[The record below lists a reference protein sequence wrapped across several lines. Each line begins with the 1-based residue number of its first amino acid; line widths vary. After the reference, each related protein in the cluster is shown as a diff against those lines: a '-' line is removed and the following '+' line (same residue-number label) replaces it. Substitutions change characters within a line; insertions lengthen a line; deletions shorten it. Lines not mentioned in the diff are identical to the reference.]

1 MKKTL
6 ATPFKAMAGLL
17 CGVTSN
23 GTFCAKGRYQG
34 LQRRLLGILL
44 LIGIIPLSVMAS
56 LSFIQYRT
64 LVQEET
70 NTNARLSAESARQA
84 IEAYLQ
90 KLTTAIQIIS
100 DAYSFEELADQGH
113 LDKVFARLNQDF
125 FGVVDLS
132 VIGPDGIQQ
141 AYAGPF
147 NLVGKNYLTS
157 EWYTRTLAKKVY
169 ISEVFMGYRHV
180 PHFVIAV
187 GKSMSNGQEHWVLR
201 ASIDTEKLDRFM
213 ASIYSEVVTDVFL
226 VNQSGTLQ
234 NSSRH
239 YGKVNDPFPL
249 PDLPPMRAISLREQQ
264 GRGPL
269 LHAFGTIEHTPW
281 LVVLELQGYAG
292 KESWMAFKRQV
303 LWLFAI
309 CITLVIVIAFRV
321 ARHVAITV
329 RSADDERNAIV
340 AQTEHTNKLA
350 SIGRLAA
357 GVAHEIN
364 NPLAIINEKA
374 GLMMDLLELS
384 NEFVHK
390 EKFMKQLTS
399 LQGAVDRSRTITHRL
414 LGFARRMDVKFEP
427 VQINDV
433 ILEVLGFLSK
443 EASYH
448 NIEITQELLANLPLV
463 RSDRGQLQQVFLNI
477 INNAIDAVGKDGDV
491 HITSSMMSAN
501 HIQVDIADNGPGM
514 EHEVMRKI
522 FEPFFTTK
530 NSKESQ
536 GTGLGLSITYGLV
549 KKLGGEIY
557 VDSTVGSGSTF
568 TLVFPI
574 TTIEPGAGGALQ

>member
-1 MKKTL
+1 L
-6 ATPFKAMAGLL
+6 NSPFAGLSRKIGGIL
-17 CGVTSN
+17 CGIASN
-23 GTFCAKGRYQG
+23 GAFCAKGRYQG
-34 LQRRLLGILL
+34 LQRRLLVILL
-44 LIGIIPLSVMAS
+44 LIGILPLSVMAS

-64 LVQEET
+64 LLRDET
-70 NTNARLSAESARQA
+70 NSNARLSAESARQT

-90 KLTTAIQIIS
+90 KLTTAIQILS
-100 DAYSFEELADQGH
+100 DAYTFQELANQEK
-113 LDKVFARLNQDF
+113 LDKVFTKLNQDF

-141 AYAGPF
+141 GYSGPF
-147 NLVGKNYLTS
+147 NLVGKNYLAS
-157 EWYTRTLAKKVY
+157 EWYTRTLAKKMH

-187 GKSMSNGQEHWVLR
+187 SKMMPEGQGHWVLR
-201 ASIDTEKLDRFM
+201 ASIDTEKLDRFLS
-213 ASIYSEVVTDVFL
+213 SIYSEVVTDVFL
-226 VNQSGTLQ
+226 VNKTGELQ

-239 YGKVNDPFPL
+239 YGKVNDHFPL
-249 PDLPPMRAISLREQQ
+249 PDIPPMRSIRLDEELGKASTLY
-264 GRGPL
+264 
-269 LHAFGTIEHTPW
+269 AFGHVEHTPW
-281 LVVLELQGYAG
+281 IVVLELQGYAG
-292 KESWMAFKRQV
+292 KNSWIAFQRQV

-309 CITLVIVIAFRV
+309 CITLVIILAFRV
-321 ARHVAITV
+321 ARHVAMTV
-329 RSADDERNAIV
+329 RSADDERNSIL

-350 SIGRLAA
+350 SVGRLAA

-374 GLMMDLLELS
+374 GLMKDLLEHTDG
-384 NEFVHK
+384 FIYK
-390 EKFMKQLTS
+390 EKFLKQLTS

-433 ILEVLGFLSK
+433 INEVLGFLTK

-448 NIEITQELLANLPLV
+448 NIEITHELQSDLPQI
-463 RSDRGQLQQVFLNI
+463 RSDRGQLQQIFLNI
-477 INNAIDAVGKDGDV
+477 INNAIDAVGKDGDIK
-491 HITSSMMSAN
+491 ITSFLMNIN
-501 HIQVDIADNGPGM
+501 HLQVDIVDNGPGM
-514 EHEVMRKI
+514 PPEILSKI

-549 KKLGGEIY
+549 KKLGGEVF
-557 VDSTVGSGSTF
+557 VDSTVGIGSTF

-574 TTIEPGAGGALQ
+574 IANDRGDALQ

>member
-1 MKKTL
+1 LNPPLANFSKKIT
-6 ATPFKAMAGLL
+6 GVL
-17 CGVTSN
+17 CGITSN
-23 GTFCAKGRYQG
+23 GAFCVKGRYQG
-34 LQRRLLGILL
+34 LQRRLLVILL
-44 LIGIIPLSVMAS
+44 LIGILPLSVMAS
-56 LSFIQYRT
+56 LSFIEYRA
-64 LVQEET
+64 LLRDET
-70 NTNARLSAESARQA
+70 NTNARLSAESARQT

-100 DAYSFEELADQGH
+100 DAYPFQELANQER
-113 LDKVFARLNQDF
+113 LDKVFTKLNQDF

-141 AYAGPF
+141 AYSGPF

-157 EWYTRTLAKKVY
+157 EWYTRTLAKKMY

-187 GKSMSNGQEHWVLR
+187 GKMMTEGQGHWVLR

-213 ASIYSEVVTDVFL
+213 SSIYSEVVTDVFL
-226 VNQSGTLQ
+226 VNQSGELQ

-239 YGKVNDPFPL
+239 YGKVNDHFLL
-249 PDLPPMRAISLREQQ
+249 PDIPPMRPIRLEEKKGAGSTLF
-264 GRGPL
+264 
-269 LHAFGTIEHTPW
+269 AFGHVEHTPW
-281 LVVLELQGYAG
+281 IVVLELQAYAG
-292 KESWMAFKRQV
+292 KNSWIAFKSQV
-303 LWLFAI
+303 LWLFGV
-309 CITLVIVIAFRV
+309 CITLVIILAFRV
-321 ARHVAITV
+321 ARHVAMTV
-329 RSADDERNAIV
+329 RSADDERNRIL

-350 SIGRLAA
+350 SVGRLAA

-374 GLMMDLLELS
+374 GLMKDLLEHT
-384 NEFVHK
+384 NEFIYK
-390 EKFMKQLTS
+390 EKFLKQLTS

-433 ILEVLGFLSK
+433 IHEVLGFLTK

-448 NIEITQELLANLPLV
+448 NIEITEELQLDLPLV
-463 RSDRGQLQQVFLNI
+463 KSDRGQLQQVFLNI
-477 INNAIDAVGKDGDV
+477 INNAIDAVGRDGD
-491 HITSSMMSAN
+491 IKISSFLMNPN
-501 HIQVDIADNGPGM
+501 HLQVDIVDNGPGM
-514 EHEVMRKI
+514 PPEVLSKI

-530 NSKESQ
+530 TGKETQ

-549 KKLGGEIY
+549 KKLGGEVF

-574 TTIEPGAGGALQ
+574 IANDRGDALQ

>member
-1 MKKTL
+1 MSKSRAGIGKTL
-6 ATPFKAMAGLL
+6 GGLL
-17 CGVTSN
+17 CGLTLN
-23 GTFCAKGRYQG
+23 GAFCAKGRYQG

-64 LVQEET
+64 LLQEET
-70 NTNARLSAESARQA
+70 NSNARLSAESARQT

-100 DAYSFEELADQGH
+100 DAYSFAELADQER

-157 EWYTRTLAKKVY
+157 EWYTRTLAKKIY

-187 GKSMSNGQEHWVLR
+187 GKMMPQGQDHWVLR

-226 VNQSGTLQ
+226 VNANGELQ

-239 YGKVNDPFPL
+239 YGKVNDHFPL
-249 PDLPPMRAISLREQQ
+249 PDLPPMRSIRLEEQGGKKSLI
-264 GRGPL
+264 
-269 LHAFGTIEHTPW
+269 HAFGHIEQTPW
-281 LVVLELQGYAG
+281 IVVLELQDYAG
-292 KESWMAFKRQV
+292 KTSWLVFKRQV

-309 CITLVIVIAFRV
+309 CITLVIIIAFRV
-321 ARHVAITV
+321 ARHVAMTV
-329 RSADDERNAIV
+329 RRADDERNAIL

-350 SIGRLAA
+350 SVGRLAA

-374 GLMMDLLELS
+374 GLMKDLLELTD
-384 NEFVHK
+384 EFVYK

-433 ILEVLGFLSK
+433 ILEVLGFLTK

-448 NIEITQELLANLPLV
+448 NIEITQELQTDLPLV

-477 INNAIDAVGKDGDV
+477 INNAIDAVGKDGDIR
-491 HITSSMMSAN
+491 ITSFMMNDN
-501 HIQVDIADNGPGM
+501 HLQVDIVDNGPGM
-514 EHEVMRKI
+514 SHEVMSKI

-530 NSKESQ
+530 NNNERQ

-557 VDSTVGSGSTF
+557 VDSTVGTGSTF

-574 TTIEPGAGGALQ
+574 MTIEPGAGGTLQ

>member
-1 MKKTL
+1 MNKPLSKFL
-6 ATPFKAMAGLL
+6 KATGGIL
-17 CGVTSN
+17 CGVTAD
-23 GTFCAKGRYQG
+23 GAFCAKGRYQG
-34 LQRRLLGILL
+34 LRRRLLVILL
-44 LIGIIPLSVMAS
+44 LIGILPLSVMAS

-64 LVQEET
+64 LLREET
-70 NTNARLSAESARQA
+70 SINARLSAESARQT

-100 DAYSFEELADQGH
+100 DAYTFEDLANQGK
-113 LDKVFARLNQDF
+113 LDKVFAKLNQDF

-132 VIGPDGIQQ
+132 AIGPDGIQQ
-141 AYAGPF
+141 AYSGPF
-147 NLVGKNYLTS
+147 NLVGKNYLSS
-157 EWYTRTLAKKVY
+157 EWYTRTLAKKMY

-187 GKSMSNGQEHWVLR
+187 SKMMPEGQGHWVLR
-201 ASIDTEKLDRFM
+201 ASIDTEKLDRFL
-213 ASIYSEVVTDVFL
+213 AAIYSEVVTDVFL
-226 VNQSGTLQ
+226 VNRNGELQ

-239 YGKVNDPFPL
+239 YGKVNDRFPL
-249 PDLPPMRAISLREQQ
+249 PDIPPMRSILLAEKTGKKSV
-264 GRGPL
+264 
-269 LHAFGTIEHTPW
+269 LHAFGHVEHTPW
-281 LVVLELQGYAG
+281 IVVLELQGYADKPAWIASNHQG
-292 KESWMAFKRQV
+292 
-303 LWLFAI
+303 LWLFFV
-309 CITLVIVIAFRV
+309 CTTLVVIIAFRV
-321 ARHVAITV
+321 ARHVAMTV
-329 RSADDERNAIV
+329 RSADDERNVVLAH
-340 AQTEHTNKLA
+340 TEHTNKLA

-374 GLMMDLLELS
+374 GLMKDLLE
-384 NEFVHK
+384 NMDEFVYK
-390 EKFMKQLTS
+390 EKFLSQLTS

-433 ILEVLGFLSK
+433 INDVLGFLAK

-448 NIEITQELLANLPLV
+448 NIEITQDLQADLPLV
-463 RSDRGQLQQVFLNI
+463 RSDRGQLQQIFLNI

-491 HITSSMMSAN
+491 KIISFLLNAN
-501 HIQVDIADNGPGM
+501 HLQVDIVDNGPGM
-514 EHEVMRKI
+514 PPEVLENI

-549 KKLGGEIY
+549 KKLGGEIF
-557 VDSTVGSGSTF
+557 VDSTVGRGSTF
-568 TLVFPI
+568 TLIFPI
-574 TTIEPGAGGALQ
+574 IASAPGGALQ

>member
-1 MKKTL
+1 MNPPLANFSKKIT
-6 ATPFKAMAGLL
+6 GVL
-17 CGVTSN
+17 CGITSN
-23 GTFCAKGRYQG
+23 GAFCVKGRYQG
-34 LQRRLLGILL
+34 LQRRLLVILL
-44 LIGIIPLSVMAS
+44 LIGILPLSVMAS
-56 LSFIQYRT
+56 LSFIEYRA
-64 LVQEET
+64 LLRDET
-70 NTNARLSAESARQA
+70 NTNARLSAESARQT

-100 DAYSFEELADQGH
+100 DAYPFQELANQER
-113 LDKVFARLNQDF
+113 LDKVFTKLNQDF

-141 AYAGPF
+141 AYSGPF

-157 EWYTRTLAKKVY
+157 EWYTRTLAKKMY

-187 GKSMSNGQEHWVLR
+187 GKMMTEGQGHWVLR

-213 ASIYSEVVTDVFL
+213 SSIYSEVVTDVFL
-226 VNQSGTLQ
+226 VNQSGELQ

-239 YGKVNDPFPL
+239 YGKVNDHFLL
-249 PDLPPMRAISLREQQ
+249 PDIPPMRPIRLEEKKGAGSTLF
-264 GRGPL
+264 
-269 LHAFGTIEHTPW
+269 AFGHVEHTPW
-281 LVVLELQGYAG
+281 IVVLELQAYAG
-292 KESWMAFKRQV
+292 KNSWIAFKSQV
-303 LWLFAI
+303 LWLFGV
-309 CITLVIVIAFRV
+309 CITLVIILAFRV
-321 ARHVAITV
+321 ARHVAMTV
-329 RSADDERNAIV
+329 RSADDERNRIL

-350 SIGRLAA
+350 SVGRLAA

-374 GLMMDLLELS
+374 GLMKDLLEHT
-384 NEFVHK
+384 NEFIYK
-390 EKFMKQLTS
+390 EKFLKQLTS

-433 ILEVLGFLSK
+433 IHEVLGFLTK

-448 NIEITQELLANLPLV
+448 NIEITEELQLDLPLV
-463 RSDRGQLQQVFLNI
+463 KSDRGQLQQVFLNI
-477 INNAIDAVGKDGDV
+477 INNAIDAVGRDGD
-491 HITSSMMSAN
+491 IKISSFLMNPN
-501 HIQVDIADNGPGM
+501 HLQVDIVDNGPGM
-514 EHEVMRKI
+514 PPEVLSKI

-530 NSKESQ
+530 TGKETQ

-549 KKLGGEIY
+549 KKLGGEVF

-574 TTIEPGAGGALQ
+574 IANDRGDALQ

>member
-1 MKKTL
+1 MTM
-6 ATPFKAMAGLL
+6 TPASICNKIGGLL
-17 CGVTSN
+17 CGITAN
-23 GTFCAKGRYQG
+23 GAFCAKGRYQG
-34 LQRRLLGILL
+34 LQRRLLVILL
-44 LIGIIPLSVMAS
+44 LIGILPLSVMAS
-56 LSFIQYRT
+56 LSFIQYRA
-64 LVQEET
+64 LLRAET
-70 NTNARLSAESARQA
+70 NTNARLSAESARQT
-84 IEAYLQ
+84 IETYLQ

-100 DAYSFEELADQGH
+100 DAYTFQDLANQEK
-113 LDKVFARLNQDF
+113 LDRVFAKLNQDF

-141 AYAGPF
+141 AYSGPF
-147 NLVGKNYLTS
+147 NLVGKNYLTT
-157 EWYTRTLAKKVY
+157 EWYTRTLAKKIY

-187 GKSMSNGQEHWVLR
+187 GKKMPAEQGHWVLR

-213 ASIYSEVVTDVFL
+213 ATIYSEVVTDVFL
-226 VNQSGTLQ
+226 VNQTGELQ

-239 YGKVNDPFPL
+239 YGMVNDHFPL
-249 PDLPPMRAISLREQQ
+249 PDLPPMRSIRLEGKKDKEATLF
-264 GRGPL
+264 
-269 LHAFGTIEHTPW
+269 AFGHVEHTPW
-281 LVVLELQGYAG
+281 IVVLELQDYAG
-292 KESWMAFKRQV
+292 KASWITFKRQV
-303 LWLFAI
+303 TWLFGV
-309 CITLVIVIAFRV
+309 CIAFVILIAFRV
-321 ARHVAITV
+321 ARHVAMTV
-329 RSADDERNAIV
+329 RSADDERNRIV

-350 SIGRLAA
+350 SVGRLAA

-374 GLMMDLLELS
+374 GLMKDLLEHTDV
-384 NEFVHK
+384 FVYK
-390 EKFMKQLTS
+390 EKFLQQLTS

-433 ILEVLGFLSK
+433 IDEVLGFLAK

-448 NIEITQELLANLPLV
+448 NIEISHDLLPDLPLI
-463 RSDRGQLQQVFLNI
+463 RSDRGQLQQIFLNI
-477 INNAIDAVGKDGDV
+477 INNAIDAVGKDGDIK
-491 HITSSMMSAN
+491 ITSFLMNPN
-501 HIQVDIADNGPGM
+501 HLQVDIVDNGPGM
-514 EHEVMRKI
+514 SSEVLSKI

-549 KKLGGEIY
+549 KKLGGEIF
-557 VDSTVGSGSTF
+557 VDSTEGSGTTF

-574 TTIEPGAGGALQ
+574 IGTERGDALQ